1 MDCSLTRRNLSAYM
15 DRELDDTKSRLVR
28 QHLESCSECRDH
40 LSELAAVD
48 GLVHRLPRI
57 DPAPDFASMVVRSA
71 MSTGGGAETISFV
84 SRLKAAADRIS
95 DFVFTLFGGD
105 APFSSATLH
114 EFDDCPPLSM
124 SFAYFSL
131 LKGAKGY

>member
-15 DRELDDTKSRLVR
+15 DKELDDTKSRLVR
-28 QHLESCSECRDH
+28 QHLETCSDCRDH
-40 LSELAAVD
+40 LSELATVD
-48 GLVHRLPRI
+48 GLVNRLPRV
-57 DPAPDFASMVVRSA
+57 DPAPDFVSMVVRSA
-71 MSTGGGAETISFV
+71 MSAGGTTEANSFL
-84 SRLKAAADRIS
+84 SRLKNAAERTS

-105 APFSSATLH
+105 SPFSSATLH